1 VPPLPPASPPPPHGP
16 PHGVVTW
23 TPVRYVTFAPAGSDE
38 TYSRFSFTVRN
49 DGAVPLSAHLVASN
63 STASVTI
70 TPPELDALAPNATLA
85 VEVFFPSRLLEDDIQ
100 VRISIPSAPVLIP
113 LDPAR
118 FPKGS
123 AGVSDDNSGQA
134 ALVILG
140 LIVSGGVAYWC
151 RRRYRQSLEE
161 GAGGG
166 AFAAAPGGSGGG
178 GNNPYERMEEE
189 SGGGPVDAHAAQ
201 PPAAATAPAAAQHGG
216 VQMGVLQA
224 VAALPGRLRRPRRPR
239 RSSSGPASPAAV
251 GLVLGA
257 GTVVATHEEAVASRA
272 SRGGGNGGGGGGSS
286 GAPGERP
293 ASPQER
299 EWQGAWQEDDGWD
312 LSDDALLGTDEEKD
326 DDAPPP
332 PRPAVQPAAAKAAPA
347 KRVEEPVAAPGGSDS
362 DWDS

>member
-1 VPPLPPASPPPPHGP
+1 
-16 PHGVVTW
+16 VVTW
-23 TPVRYVTFAPAGSDE
+23 KPVRYVTFAPAGSDE
-38 TYSRFSFTVRN
+38 TYSRFSLTVRN
-49 DGAVPLSAHLVASN
+49 EGAVPLSANLVASK
-63 STASVTI
+63 SPASVTI
-70 TPPELDALAPNATLA
+70 TPPELDALAPNATLS
-85 VEVFFPSRLLEDDIQ
+85 VEVFFPSRLLEDALE
-100 VRISIPSAPVLIP
+100 VRISIPSAPVRIS
-113 LDPAR
+113 LDPAL
-118 FPKGS
+118 FPNGS
-123 AGVSDDNSGQA
+123 TGVSDDNSGQA

-161 GAGGG
+161 GGGG
-166 AFAAAPGGSGGG
+166 GVFAAAPGGGGG
-178 GNNPYERMEEE
+178 GGNPYERMEEE

-201 PPAAATAPAAAQHGG
+201 PPAAATAPAPAQHGGGGG
-216 VQMGVLQA
+216 VQMGVMQA

-272 SRGGGNGGGGGGSS
+272 SHAGGSGSRFGAGSS
-286 GAPGERP
+286 GGHAPGERP
-293 ASPQER
+293 ASPQEQ

-326 DDAPPP
+326 DPP
-332 PRPAVQPAAAKAAPA
+332 PRPVTAKPAPA
-347 KRVEEPVAAPGGSDS
+347 KRAEEPVAAPGGSDS